1 MERDWEGAGCAL
13 STSSRLGTCSSAFT
27 LQLSWNDTGAK
38 HGAGTWLLSPKGLTG
53 SSIAD
58 LLLGCEASLSL
69 HCAGR
74 EAAEQSTC
82 LAAVEA
88 PKKGNWDCYCLL
100 CCAHSPDPERV
111 EPWGPI
117 WWQSESSF
125 WFKCVLLFSLPSDFG
140 VQFGRLRT
148 VALHWSKSLM
158 K

>member
-69 HCAGR
+69 YCAGR

-88 PKKGNWDCYCLL
+88 PKKGNWDATACFAVHAALML
-100 CCAHSPDPERV
+100 REWSHGV
-111 EPWGPI
+111 
-117 WWQSESSF
+117 
-125 WFKCVLLFSLPSDFG
+125 PSDDS
-140 VQFGRLRT
+140 LR
-148 VALHWSKSLM
+148 VPSDSNVSCCSLCLQTLVYSLVGWGLLPFM
-158 K
+158 I